1 MYLLDTNVC
10 IDFLEGRSPVLAR
23 RMEAKFGQLT
33 VSTISVAEL
42 FVGSRLSEVPEEDR
56 QKIDIFL
63 TGVEIAPFDLT
74 SARIY
79 GDIIRGIGVKRKSF
93 DRQIGVQAI
102 QLGLVLVT
110 RNEKHFADVPGLK
123 VENWTLG

>member
-10 IDFLEGRSPVLAR
+10 IDFLEGRSPDLAR

-33 VSTISVAEL
+33 VSTISVAQL
-42 FVGSRLSEVPEEDR
+42 FVGSRLSELPEEDR

-79 GDIIRGIGVKRKSF
+79 GDIICGIGVKRKSF
-93 DRQIGVQAI
+93 DRLIGVQAV